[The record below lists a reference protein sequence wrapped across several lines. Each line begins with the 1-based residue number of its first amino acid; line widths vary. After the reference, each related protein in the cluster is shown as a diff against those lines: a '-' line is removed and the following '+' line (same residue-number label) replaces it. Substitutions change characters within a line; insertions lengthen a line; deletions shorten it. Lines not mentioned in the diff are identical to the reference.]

1 MIQSDTA
8 TIRAHQHAKS
18 DKRMPSSS
26 HNTSHTAFPGFA
38 AQALSACIRGYQVLL
53 SPVFGTQC
61 RFYPTCSHYALDA
74 IARHGAGKGLL
85 LSAGRIVRCNPL
97 CEGGHD
103 PVPER
108 FSFVKLNS

>member
-1 MIQSDTA
+1 
-8 TIRAHQHAKS
+8 
-18 DKRMPSSS
+18 MPSSPRIDTVS
-26 HNTSHTAFPGFA
+26 GFA
-38 AQALSACIRGYQVLL
+38 PRALYACIRTYQVLL

-74 IARHGAGKGLL
+74 IARHGAGKGSLL
-85 LSAGRIVRCNPL
+85 TLGRIARCNPL

-108 FSFVKLNS
+108 FSLLKSSS

>member
-1 MIQSDTA
+1 MSDTSMSN
-8 TIRAHQHAKS
+8 TPQAH
-18 DKRMPSSS
+18 
-26 HNTSHTAFPGFA
+26 FPGFA
-38 AQALSACIRGYQVLL
+38 QRALSACIRSYQLVL

-61 RFYPTCSHYALDA
+61 RFYPTCSHFALDA

-85 LSAGRIVRCNPL
+85 LTAGRIARCNPL

-108 FSFVKLNS
+108 FSLVK

>member
-1 MIQSDTA
+1 MSDTSMSNPPQ
-8 TIRAHQHAKS
+8 AHL
-18 DKRMPSSS
+18 
-26 HNTSHTAFPGFA
+26 PGFA
-38 AQALSACIRGYQVLL
+38 QRALSACIRSYQVLL

-61 RFYPTCSHYALDA
+61 RFYPTCSHFALDA

-85 LSAGRIVRCNPL
+85 LTVGRIARCNPL

-108 FSFVKLNS
+108 FSLVK